1 MLIKL
6 NDRGV
11 RVYMTTG
18 GAQYRARPDWKG
30 RTGIIQKYSR
40 DRSLAYVVWNGN
52 QSSDRVSVNLIE
64 PVTENHEGGSLPPEV
79 LEPIRVSV
87 A

>member
-11 RVYMTTG
+11 RVYMATG
-18 GAQYRARPDWKG
+18 GVQYRPRLRPDWKG
-30 RTGIIQKYSR
+30 RTGIIEKYSR

-52 QSSDRVSVNLIE
+52 QSFDRVSVNLIE
-64 PVTENHEGGSLPPEV
+64 PVT
-79 LEPIRVSV
+79 
-87 A
+87 